1 MKMYTVDN
9 KLLTECPE
17 IRIGDKVYP
26 IDDRQKTVEK
36 MNKIASSAQ
45 RENMMEMIRE
55 VLKLALGKDAAKE
68 IDDANYPFAA
78 SLRIFETVAAA
89 MTGETPDQVS
99 ARFQSDKNEP

>member
-36 MNKIASSAQ
+36 MNKIASSAD

-55 VLKLALGKDAAKE
+55 VAKGL
-68 IDDANYPFAA
+68 DDANYPFAA
-78 SLRIFETVAAA
+78 SLRIFETVTAA
-89 MTGETPDQVS
+89 MTGETPEQVS
-99 ARFQSDKNEP
+99 ARFQNGAGKP

>member
-36 MNKIASSAQ
+36 MNKIASSAD

-55 VLKLALGKDAAKE
+55 VLKLALGEEAAKE
-68 IDDANYPFAA
+68 LDDANYPFAA
-78 SLRIFETVAAA
+78 SLRIFETVTAA
-89 MTGETPDQVS
+89 MTGETPEQVS
-99 ARFQSDKNEP
+99 ARFQKGAGKP

>member
-36 MNKIASSAQ
+36 MNKIASSAD

-55 VLKLALGKDAAKE
+55 VLKLALGKEAAKE
-68 IDDANYPFAA
+68 LDDANYPFAA
-78 SLRIFETVAAA
+78 SLCIFETVTAA
-89 MTGETPDQVS
+89 MTGETPEQVS
-99 ARFQSDKNEP
+99 ARFQNGAGKP

>member
-36 MNKIASSAQ
+36 VQKIAASAKQ
-45 RENMMEMIRE
+45 ENMMKMIRE
-55 VLKLALGKDAAKE
+55 VLSLALGEAAAKE
-68 IDDANYPFAA
+68 VDEANYPFAA
-78 SLRIFETVAAA
+78 SMRIFETVIAA
-89 MTGETPDQVS
+89 MTGETPEQVS
-99 ARFQSDKNEP
+99 ARFQNAKE